1 MPTIMVHHL
10 TGLASRHQWE
20 GCVDQSWLSSKPID
34 QQNPH
39 KIHLQRAESIISE
52 GGVITEKPNV

>member
-1 MPTIMVHHL
+1 MPTIMAHHSA
-10 TGLASRHQWE
+10 GLASRHQWE

-52 GGVITEKPNV
+52 GGVVTEMTHV